1 MNLFKF
7 EFPIDLASA
16 IVGFLLAISLYV
28 FDKLLEPNITIEV
41 TDPSDLNL
49 SQGLFKVLNVKISN
63 KHYKEIWET
72 IQKYNLCKTW
82 RVNNIFIFIHLGDDG
97 FRLFK
102 KYKLLR

>member
-49 SQGLFKVLNVKISN
+49 SQGLFKVLNVKI
-63 KHYKEIWET
+63 
-72 IQKYNLCKTW
+72 
-82 RVNNIFIFIHLGDDG
+82 
-97 FRLFK
+97 
-102 KYKLLR
+102 